1 MMVKMTVQGGLIYLT
16 LTLFAA
22 TVIARRGGWRAIG
35 NAFWGTGFVAAVAS
49 VAWRGLH
56 TGHPPMQNLFE
67 FFLCMAAALWPL
79 SVWSRWRNGLD
90 TTVQDALLGMLI
102 LVPAGFVFGEEVRR
116 LPPALQSA
124 LFIPHVGSYVA
135 GYVLLARAALM
146 ALPLFRRDVAGDRM
160 RQAETASR
168 QTAAVGFVLLTLGL
182 FLGSLWG
189 KICWGHYWQFDPK
202 EMWSLA
208 TWLVYAGYFHE
219 GSGTLLC
226 SEPKRFWRRCAWIG
240 LLFIAC
246 AHARCRATR
255 TLAALLWLGLL
266 FIVLTLTWINLSRL
280 FAGMHNYA

>member
-1 MMVKMTVQGGLIYLT
+1 MMVKMTLQGGLIYLT
-16 LTLFAA
+16 LTLFVA
-22 TVIARRGGWRAIG
+22 TVFAWRGGRRAIG
-35 NAFWGTGFVAAVAS
+35 SAFWGTGFVAAVAS

-79 SVWSRWRNGLD
+79 SLWSRWRNGLD

-116 LPPALQSA
+116 LPPALQST

-146 ALPLFRRDVAGDRM
+146 ALPLFRRDTSADRM
-160 RQAETASR
+160 SQAETASR
-168 QTAAVGFVLLTLGL
+168 QTAVVGFVLLTLGL

-208 TWLVYAGYFHE
+208 TWLIYVGYFHE
-219 GSGTLLC
+219 RLVHGVRAPRAL
-226 SEPKRFWRRCAWIG
+226 AG
-240 LLFIAC
+240 LLWI
-246 AHARCRATR
+246 
-255 TLAALLWLGLL
+255 GLL

-280 FAGMHNYA
+280 FAGMHTYA